1 VFHIALHLPSSRAIL
16 IEKERIGMDIIKQL
30 AAELKIK
37 PQQVQQTVKLLD
49 EGNTIPFIARYR
61 KEATGE
67 LDETVLRELAERL
80 DYLRS
85 LQARKEEVTR
95 LIDEQGQLTPEISA
109 AIQGAITLQELE
121 DIYRPFRPKRRT
133 RASMAK
139 EKGLEPLA
147 LQLLEQG
154 TEEPRVL
161 AEAFLSEEVPTVE
174 EALQGAQDILAE
186 RFTDDP
192 AHRAQVRKFTYET
205 GLLVSERTGEEVPEA
220 QEFQMYFDYF
230 EDVAKIPPHRILAL
244 NRGERLGVLKIR
256 IQVDTAR
263 IHSLLAREIITNSSS
278 PAAAYLNAA
287 LYDGYSRLLAPSIER
302 EIRGLLTEK
311 AEEHAIRIFAKNLRD
326 LLMQSPVRGR
336 GVLGID
342 PAFRTGCKV
351 VAVNEYGDLL
361 EHTTIFPHEPQ
372 KRWTE
377 ALHTLKA
384 LIEKH
389 GLNLITIGNGTASRE
404 TEQLVAELIREHCP
418 NVQYLV
424 VNEAGASVYS
434 ASVLAKEEFP
444 QLDVSMRGAVSIA
457 RRVQDPLAEL
467 VKIDPKSI
475 GVGQYQ
481 HDVNQKELAKTL
493 GTVVESCVN
502 HVGVELN
509 TASSA
514 LLKYVSGLSARVAGE
529 IVNYRTANG
538 PFHTRA
544 ELKKVKGLGPKTFEQ
559 AAGFLRIADGKE
571 PLDNTA
577 VHPESYPLARQILQL
592 VGHSEQDLR
601 NRETLAQIREKLKK
615 LDPKAVAQSLEAGEP
630 TVRDIIDAL
639 GQPGRDPRDELPAPL
654 FRADVLSLEDLR
666 PGMVLQG
673 TVQNVVDFG
682 AFVDIGVEKAGLVH
696 ISQLSDSYV
705 RHPTDVVQV
714 GDIVTVHILDVDE
727 KLGRISLSMKT
738 QSKEQPH

>member
-1 VFHIALHLPSSRAIL
+1 
-16 IEKERIGMDIIKQL
+16 MDIIKQL

>member
-1 VFHIALHLPSSRAIL
+1 
-16 IEKERIGMDIIKQL
+16 MDIIKQL

-192 AHRAQVRKFTYET
+192 AHRAQVRRFTYET

-493 GTVVESCVN
+493 GTVVESSVN

-514 LLKYVSGLSARVAGE
+514 LLRYVSGLSARVAGE

-639 GQPGRDPRDELPAPL
+639 GQPGRDPRDELPAPC
-654 FRADVLSLEDLR
+654 
-666 PGMVLQG
+666 
-673 TVQNVVDFG
+673 
-682 AFVDIGVEKAGLVH
+682 
-696 ISQLSDSYV
+696 
-705 RHPTDVVQV
+705 
-714 GDIVTVHILDVDE
+714 
-727 KLGRISLSMKT
+727 LGPMYSV
-738 QSKEQPH
+738 

>member
-1 VFHIALHLPSSRAIL
+1 M
-16 IEKERIGMDIIKQL
+16 EIIQQL
-30 AAELKIK
+30 AAELGLK
-37 PQQVQQTVKLLD
+37 PQQVENTVRLLD

-95 LIDEQGQLTPEISA
+95 LIDEQGQLTSEISA
-109 AIQGAITLQELE
+109 AIQGAVTLQELE

-154 TEEPRVL
+154 LDEPRVL
-161 AEAFLSEEVPTVE
+161 AAAFLNEEVPTVD

-220 QEFQMYFDYF
+220 QEFQMYFDYL
-230 EDVAKIPPHRILAL
+230 EDVANIPPHRILAL
-244 NRGERLGVLKIR
+244 NRGERLGVLKIK

-263 IHSLLAREIITNSSS
+263 VHSLLSKEVITNPAS
-278 PAAAYLNAA
+278 PAAAYLKAA
-287 LYDGYSRLLAPSIER
+287 LEDGYSRLLAPSIER

-351 VAVNEYGDLL
+351 VAVNEFGDLL
-361 EHTTIFPHEPQ
+361 EYTTIFPHEPQ
-372 KRWTE
+372 KRWAE
-377 ALHTLKA
+377 ALQTLKV

-389 GLNLITIGNGTASRE
+389 ELTLITIGNGTASRE

-529 IVNYRTANG
+529 IVNYRAANG

-559 AAGFLRIADGKE
+559 AAGFLRIADGKD

-592 VGHSEQDLR
+592 VDHSEQDLR
-601 NRETLAQIREKLKK
+601 DRETLAQIREKLKK

-696 ISQLSDSYV
+696 ISQLSDAYV
-705 RHPTDVVQV
+705 RHPIDVVQV

-738 QSKEQPH
+738 QNREQPH